1 MCGSQTIYIPRF
13 SDLVRKI
20 SHARVI
26 VNSLVHSVVLIVL
39 CLRVT
44 ELGCNQFGELD
55 LLILI
60 IKFYQSIIWT
70 RFKNIYQSLLITTP
84 TNNLCCIVELN
95 SMISMITLCL
105 LFCIILDTVEIR
117 NTSSYMSIVY
127 LVSISITWSR
137 FLLYFYQL
145 DYPKEVI
152 IKVHSP

>member
-60 IKFYQSIIWT
+60 INFYQSIIWT
-70 RFKNIYQSLLITTP
+70 WFKNIYQSLLITTR

-127 LVSISITWSR
+127 LVSISIT
-137 FLLYFYQL
+137 
-145 DYPKEVI
+145 
-152 IKVHSP
+152 

>member
-70 RFKNIYQSLLITTP
+70 RFKNIYQSLLITTR

-127 LVSISITWSR
+127 LVSISIT
-137 FLLYFYQL
+137 
-145 DYPKEVI
+145 
-152 IKVHSP
+152 

>member
-70 RFKNIYQSLLITTP
+70 RFKNIYQSLLITTR